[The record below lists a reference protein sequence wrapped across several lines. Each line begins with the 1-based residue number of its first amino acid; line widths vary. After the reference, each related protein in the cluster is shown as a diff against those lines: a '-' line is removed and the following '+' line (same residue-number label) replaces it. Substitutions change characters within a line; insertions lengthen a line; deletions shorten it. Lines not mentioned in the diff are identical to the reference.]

1 MLSADEKSTSYGD
14 FMLMSYPGHA
24 RCIIVVTPDWKLVMQ
39 FSKRDCWCTVR
50 PVDILAL
57 CC

>member
-1 MLSADEKSTSYGD
+1 MLSADDKSTSYGD

-39 FSKRDCWCTVR
+39 FSKRDC
-50 PVDILAL
+50 
-57 CC
+57 